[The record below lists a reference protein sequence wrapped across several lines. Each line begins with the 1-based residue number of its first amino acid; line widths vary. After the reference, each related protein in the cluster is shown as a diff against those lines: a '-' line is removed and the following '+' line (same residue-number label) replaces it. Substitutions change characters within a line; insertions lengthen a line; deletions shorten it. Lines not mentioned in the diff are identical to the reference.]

1 MVATGVLRDGLS
13 LLQRKWGASLGSRLH
28 NRSWVQTQS
37 GGRLCSARDN
47 VVALLGCGARAHALH
62 MASWT
67 GLHTSHTSKSQ
78 LSSAALLSKQ
88 LLI

>member
-1 MVATGVLRDGLS
+1 MLRDGLS

-28 NRSWVQTQS
+28 NRSWVQSQS
-37 GGRLCSARDN
+37 GGRLRSARDN
-47 VVALLGCGARAHALH
+47 VVALLGCVLRPVH

-78 LSSAALLSKQ
+78 LSSDVLLSS
-88 LLI
+88 